1 MGLSKTFHETIGV
14 GIAKAREAA
23 AKRRLKELEPGE
35 HLVEPM
41 PVYISQFANA
51 DRNLIEGFYR
61 RIKDKV
67 AAERFGAED
76 LNQFSYW
83 AWRSCGIACIQA
95 VLQTVYEYRGDKF
108 ELTTMDL
115 IREGLELGRYDI
127 EKDVGWY
134 HKALVDLS
142 RKHGLESCMQKF
154 IPAPEIALII
164 SNNNYVISSVKSNSG
179 GHLLLLYGFKLKRKD
194 ELVGFWYHDP
204 NNFKTDGMN
213 RFISKEEF
221 NKLSTRR
228 IIRISL
234 KNQLV

>member
-1 MGLSKTFHETIGV
+1 MERNGLSRKFHMTIGY
-14 GIAKAREAA
+14 GLSEFRNIIAKR
-23 AKRRLKELEPGE
+23 ELEVLKSGE
-35 HLVEPM
+35 YFVQKKPNYVSQIADADKDLV
-41 PVYISQFANA
+41 N
-51 DRNLIEGFYR
+51 GFYGAIDDR
-61 RIKDKV
+61 T
-67 AAERFGAED
+67 AANRFGTNNLEE
-76 LNQFSYW
+76 FSYW

-95 VLQTVYEYRGDKF
+95 VLQTVYKCREDKF

-115 IREGLELGRYDI
+115 IREGLELGGYDI

-142 RKHGLESCMQKF
+142 RKHGLESRMQKF

-179 GHLLLLYGFKLKRKD
+179 GHLLLLYGFKLKEKG

-221 NKLSTRR
+221 NKLTTRR
-228 IIRISL
+228 IIRYL
-234 KNQLV
+234 